1 MTATVKM
8 VDVPH
13 LVGLL
18 CAAIKHMDK
27 LPDTRAEWSA
37 VWHSN
42 QTVRYRLRARA
53 MTNLAA
59 TGRESG
65 DSDFRL
71 VDLKTP
77 PRVSLA
83 IAQAT
88 QQNLVVKHNGDVITQ
103 VSTTSNV
110 SGKLSIHWWNLLKQY
125 VLKRS

>member
-8 VDVPH
+8 VDVPL

-27 LPDTRAEWSA
+27 LRDTRAEWSA
-37 VWHSN
+37 VWQSN

-59 TGRESG
+59 TWRESG
-65 DSDFRL
+65 DSDSRL

-77 PRVSLA
+77 PRFC
-83 IAQAT
+83 
-88 QQNLVVKHNGDVITQ
+88 
-103 VSTTSNV
+103 
-110 SGKLSIHWWNLLKQY
+110 
-125 VLKRS
+125 